1 LLLLTYAFDCILRVF
16 RKQFLKSTV
25 ASRNKR
31 NFHVTNLIS
40 EPMQKKTGLIVQVKM
55 CIL

>member
-40 EPMQKKTGLIVQVKM
+40 EPMQKKKLV
-55 CIL
+55 